1 MVDHHDTFQR
11 RIQLGASRRR
21 FEDAESLYEAD
32 RWSGCIYLGG
42 YAIECSLKALI
53 CYNECKENFK
63 DTSLGDMPGNA
74 LHSLTKLL
82 SALPAVQRAI
92 ALDRSGEYESAW
104 NMVSC
109 LWKKDQLRYSDKV
122 GNQNDSEQFID
133 AVRMLHTFLLLQQ
146 GEIS

>member
-1 MVDHHDTFQR
+1 MVDHYDTFQR
-11 RIQLGASRRR
+11 TVQLGASRRR
-21 FEDAESLYEAD
+21 FEDAESLHKAG

-53 CYNECKENFK
+53 CYNECKANFK

-74 LHSLTKLL
+74 LHSLAKLL
-82 SALPAVQRAI
+82 DALRPVQQAI
-92 ALDRSGEYESAW
+92 ALDRSGEYKSAW
-104 NMVSC
+104 STVSR

-122 GNQNDSEQFID
+122 GNQDDSEQFIN
-133 AVRMLHTFLLLQQ
+133 AVKILHTFLLLQQ